1 MVTMYDTGTQ
11 KLSQHFTEAFA
22 FIELARK
29 KPSRVLIH
37 CMAGISRSVTLTA
50 QPKVPLERA
59 CTVKCTRHGT
69 CVVGLAF
76 TSGHPRM
83 QSTLRSLLV
92 HCRYWYKM

>member
-1 MVTMYDTGTQ
+1 MYKRVAVNDTGTQ

-50 QPKVPLERA
+50 HPKVPLE
-59 CTVKCTRHGT
+59 
-69 CVVGLAF
+69 
-76 TSGHPRM
+76 
-83 QSTLRSLLV
+83 
-92 HCRYWYKM
+92 